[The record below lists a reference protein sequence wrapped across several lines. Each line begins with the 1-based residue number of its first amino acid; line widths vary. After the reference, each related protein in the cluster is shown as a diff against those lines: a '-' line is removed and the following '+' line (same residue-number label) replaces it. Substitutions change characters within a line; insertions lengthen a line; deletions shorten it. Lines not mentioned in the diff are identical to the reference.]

1 MDKEILIKRF
11 DLVLNYLPE
20 RIKAPLLELNDE
32 LKVAVQEIRLR
43 AGRPL
48 SVTMGSSQFFI
59 CKSGTFMLPRTDSF
73 YVTVKDLEDCFLRL
87 CRHSVYS
94 HNDELCEGFVSLE
107 NGHRAGVCGK
117 VVTTGGK
124 IETIRDISSINIR
137 IAKEVPH
144 SADLILKNYNGGG
157 ILICGGP
164 GTGKTTLLRDL
175 CRQLASGS
183 IGECKKVAVIDS
195 RGEIAAVN
203 GGVPYAD
210 IGVTADIIT
219 GADKAKGIEMALRTL
234 FPDVIAFDELGN
246 MAEVEAITQSFNSG
260 VTIIT
265 TAHIGGFDDIMR
277 RPLVNA
283 LLKTGAIEWV
293 VLCYKGFGFKIKK
306 VDELNLLNRET
317 VSL

>member
-1 MDKEILIKRF
+1 MDKENLVTRF
-11 DLVLNYLPE
+11 DLLLNYLPE
-20 RIKAPLLELNDE
+20 RIKVPLLNLNDE

-48 SVTMGSSQFFI
+48 SVTMGSSQFFV
-59 CKSGTFMLPRTDSF
+59 CKSGTFMLPRMDAYF
-73 YVTVKDLEDCFLRL
+73 VTASDLEDCFLRL
-87 CRHSVYS
+87 CKHSVYS
-94 HNDELCEGFVSLE
+94 HNDELCEGYISLE

-117 VVTTGGK
+117 VVTRGGK

-137 IAKEVPH
+137 IAKEVRH
-144 SADLILKNYNGGG
+144 SADGILKEYNGGG

-219 GADKAKGIEMALRTL
+219 GANKAKGIEMALRTL
-234 FPDVIAFDELGN
+234 FPDVIAFDELGDIK
-246 MAEVEAITQSFNSG
+246 EVEAITQSFNSG

-265 TAHIGGFDDIMR
+265 TAHIGGFDDLVR
-277 RPLVNA
+277 RPAVNA

>member
-1 MDKEILIKRF
+1 MRGIYDGYTLMKTNGETTF
-11 DLVLNYLPE
+11 F
-20 RIKAPLLELNDE
+20 
-32 LKVAVQEIRLR
+32 
-43 AGRPL
+43 AGGNTE
-48 SVTMGSSQFFI
+48 S
-59 CKSGTFMLPRTDSF
+59 
-73 YVTVKDLEDCFLRL
+73 
-87 CRHSVYS
+87 
-94 HNDELCEGFVSLE
+94 GFVGNYGDIANENELE
-107 NGHRAGVCGK
+107 RVYIIK
-117 VVTTGGK
+117 
-124 IETIRDISSINIR
+124 
-137 IAKEVPH
+137 
-144 SADLILKNYNGGG
+144 
-157 ILICGGP
+157 GGP